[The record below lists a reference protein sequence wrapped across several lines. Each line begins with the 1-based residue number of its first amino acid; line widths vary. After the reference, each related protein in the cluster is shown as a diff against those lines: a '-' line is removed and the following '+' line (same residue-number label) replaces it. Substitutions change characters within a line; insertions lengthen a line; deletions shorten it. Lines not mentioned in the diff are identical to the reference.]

1 MAHSMNFWFSYFLRQ
16 HGIKRTLI
24 GILCYIYWQFK
35 KVRYDFSKE
44 HTVSVNGCQ
53 LSLIPNDAGISE
65 ELLVFN
71 CHEPFSTK
79 ILSNN
84 LQEGMVCLDVGGNL
98 GYYAT
103 LESKK
108 IGKSG
113 RVIVLEPSPLN
124 FKYLTKNL
132 SLQNQSNYEL
142 FNYACGNREGEVQ
155 FLISK
160 HSNTSRVLKDHEKP
174 SADMNLIKVPVI
186 KLDDFMEKKGI
197 KKLDILRMDVEGY
210 EVEILEGAKDLIRN
224 FQPNI
229 QIEVHLQRLGP
240 KNTKKVLEMF
250 QNAGYKNIYFIARE
264 LDFAFVGNNND
275 MKKTNIAELIVNLEN
290 NLLPRA
296 FILFLEK
303 PED

>member
-1 MAHSMNFWFSYFLRQ
+1 MAHSNSFWFKYFLKQ
-16 HGIKRTLI
+16 HGIKRTLL
-24 GILCYIYWQFK
+24 GILIYFNWQLK

-71 CHEPFSTK
+71 SHEPFSTK
-79 ILSNN
+79 VLLNN
-84 LQEGMVCLDVGGNL
+84 LHEGMVCLDVGGNI

-113 RVIVLEPSPLN
+113 RVIVIEPSPLN
-124 FKYLTKNL
+124 FKYLTRNL
-132 SLQNQSNYEL
+132 QLQNQSNYEL
-142 FNYACGNREGEVQ
+142 FNYACGNRDGEAQ

-160 HSNTSRVLKDHEKP
+160 HSNTNRVLKDHEKP
-174 SADMNLIKVPVI
+174 SDDMNLIKVPI
-186 KLDDFMEKKGI
+186 IILDDFMRKKRI
-197 KKLDILRMDVEGY
+197 SKLDILRMDVEGY
-210 EVEILEGAKDLIRN
+210 EVEILEGAKELIRN

-240 KNTKKVLEMF
+240 QNTKKVLEVF
-250 QNAGYKNIYFIARE
+250 RSAGYKKTYFIPRE
-264 LDFAFVGNNND
+264 LDFALMGKND
-275 MKKTNIAELIVNLEN
+275 DMQKTNLDELINNLEK
-290 NLLPRA
+290 NLLPRC

-303 PED
+303 PEN